1 MPGTRRALLSLI
13 LAGAAV
19 PGAVAAPPDPRET
32 DRAIGSPD
40 APHSVIECFS
50 LTCPHCAD
58 FALESFPAIKSKWI
72 DPGRLRWVFCD
83 FPTDGAAL
91 LAAMVARSFPPDRYE
106 SFIGSLFASQAAWAY
121 GKGSIAD
128 ALWLRASD
136 AGMDRTSFDKA
147 IGNTHLRDWI
157 VSRAMD
163 AQTRWKVDATPGF
176 VIDGKLYEGA
186 MSADAFSKL
195 LGG

>member
-1 MPGTRRALLSLI
+1 MVSTRRAVLSLVV
-13 LAGAAV
+13 GGAV
-19 PGAVAAPPDPRET
+19 PAAFAAPPDPRET
-32 DRAIGSPD
+32 ERAVGSPD
-40 APHSVIECFS
+40 APHSVVECFS

-58 FALESFPAIKSKWI
+58 FARESFPAIRSKWI
-72 DPGRLRWVFCD
+72 DPGRLRWLFYD
-83 FPTDGAAL
+83 FPTDRAAL
-91 LAAMVARSFPPDRYE
+91 LAAMVARSLPPDHYVP
-106 SFIGSLFASQAAWAY
+106 FIGNLFASQASWAY
-121 GKGSIAD
+121 GKGSVAD
-128 ALWLRASD
+128 ALWLRAGD
-136 AGMDRTSFDKA
+136 AGMDRASFDKA
-147 IGNTHLRDWI
+147 IGDTHLRDWI

>member
-1 MPGTRRALLSLI
+1 MPGTRRALLSLV
-13 LAGAAV
+13 LAGAV
-19 PGAVAAPPDPRET
+19 PAAFAAPPDPREA
-32 DRAIGSPD
+32 DRSIGSPT
-40 APHSVIECFS
+40 ASHGVIECFS

-58 FALESFPAIKSKWI
+58 FALESFPAIRSKWI
-72 DPGRLRWVFCD
+72 DPGRLRWVFYD
-83 FPTDGAAL
+83 FPTDAAAL
-91 LAAMVARSFPPDRYE
+91 LAAMVARSLPVDSYV
-106 SFIGSLFASQAAWAY
+106 SFVGSLFASQATWAY
-121 GKGSIAD
+121 TKGSVAD

-136 AGMDRTSFDKA
+136 AGMDRVSFDKA
-147 IGNTHLRDWI
+147 IGDTHLRDWI

>member
-1 MPGTRRALLSLI
+1 MPGTRRALLSVVF
-13 LAGAAV
+13 GGAV
-19 PGAVAAPPDPRET
+19 PAAFAASPDPRET
-32 DRAIGSPD
+32 DRAMGGPA

-58 FALESFPAIKSKWI
+58 FALESFPAIRSKWI
-72 DPGRLRWVFCD
+72 EPGRLRWVFYD

-91 LAAMVARSFPPDRYE
+91 LAAMVARSLPADRYVP
-106 SFIGSLFASQAAWAY
+106 FISSLFASQAAWAY
-121 GKGSIAD
+121 GKAGIAD
-128 ALWLRASD
+128 ALWPRASD
-136 AGMDRTSFDKA
+136 AGMDRADFDKA
-147 IGNTHLRDWI
+147 VGDTHLRDWI

-163 AQTRWKVDATPGF
+163 AQKRWKVDATPGF

-186 MSADAFSKL
+186 MSAEAFSQL